1 MKMGLLDTSDERAPC
16 SNLVEYFQ
24 DLTFVITNS
33 IKMSKFWPTIWYKS
47 KHFDICFPF
56 LVMGGIMFLPNIT
69 KAIQYHSWHP
79 KHISHLVWLQAN
91 VIQFIFWDPPL
102 GKCEVDLILFVSCFV
117 RIYEKFDVVRINFV
131 YMVMNTE
138 ISYILKIDFDVVGVR
153 FCPKGRRVVFLSFL
167 FVLYLKHRQ
176 NQVLSIFSL
185 EVMLNLEA

>member
-1 MKMGLLDTSDERAPC
+1 MS
-16 SNLVEYFQ
+16 FQ
-24 DLTFVITNS
+24 D
-33 IKMSKFWPTIWYKS
+33 P
-47 KHFDICFPF
+47 C
-56 LVMGGIMFLPNIT
+56 
-69 KAIQYHSWHP
+69 
-79 KHISHLVWLQAN
+79 
-91 VIQFIFWDPPL
+91 L
-102 GKCEVDLILFVSCFV
+102 GQCEVDLILFVSCFV
-117 RIYEKFDVVRINFV
+117 RIYEKFDVVRIKFV